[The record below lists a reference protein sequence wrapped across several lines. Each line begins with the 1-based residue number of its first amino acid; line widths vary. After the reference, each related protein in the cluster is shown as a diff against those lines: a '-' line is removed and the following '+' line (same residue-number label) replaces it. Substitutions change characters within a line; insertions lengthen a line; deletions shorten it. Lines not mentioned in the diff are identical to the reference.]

1 MDEDEVQE
9 GGGDCNELEPNNYT
23 VHKYWD
29 AENQVQVSEYAIL
42 IFENTDFL
50 MIQRLLH
57 HLCSRLFHKVN
68 PLTLQTKII
77 SFTRLTL

>member
-1 MDEDEVQE
+1 M

-42 IFENTDFL
+42 IFENTDF
-50 MIQRLLH
+50 
-57 HLCSRLFHKVN
+57 
-68 PLTLQTKII
+68 
-77 SFTRLTL
+77 